1 MKIEAFEIHS
11 NDYDKWFLDN
21 EFVYLSELKA
31 IKFFYKNIG
40 LNIEIGVGSGKF
52 ANPLN
57 IKFGIEPSPAMIK
70 KISENYNI
78 HVIRSIAERIPL
90 KSNVFDSALLV
101 TTICFVDDVEQT
113 IKEVKRILKHGGQ
126 VIIAFVDKKSQ
137 LGNMY
142 QKNKQNS
149 KFYKDAIFYSTGD
162 IVKLLVNNNFENI
175 RIIQTVF
182 GDYKKINKIQE
193 FKNGYGEGNFVV
205 IKGEK

>member
-1 MKIEAFEIHS
+1 
-11 NDYDKWFLDN
+11 
-21 EFVYLSELKA
+21 
-31 IKFFYKNIG
+31 
-40 LNIEIGVGSGKF
+40 
-52 ANPLN
+52 
-57 IKFGIEPSPAMIK
+57 
-70 KISENYNI
+70 
-78 HVIRSIAERIPL
+78 
-90 KSNVFDSALLV
+90 
-101 TTICFVDDVEQT
+101 
-113 IKEVKRILKHGGQ
+113 
-126 VIIAFVDKKSQ
+126 
-137 LGNMY
+137 MY